1 MLLGLSIKNLA
12 IIDALDLEFGPGFTV
27 LTGETGAGKSIL
39 IDAIGLAI
47 GTRAE
52 ASLVRSGQER
62 AEISA
67 EFSLKDAPA
76 AKAWLQAQEM
86 IDGDDANACVL
97 RRVVYAEGRTRAF
110 VNNAPVAA
118 AALREIGET
127 LIEVF
132 GQNQSQTLV
141 RADTQRGLL
150 DSYGELSRE
159 LEKVSEL
166 SKRWHALASQIDK
179 LGKASTRDPAQLD
192 YLRHQIRELEAL
204 NLQPGELEQL
214 DADHRRLANAG
225 KLLEDG
231 GRALELLY
239 GGEAS
244 VYDQLS
250 TANSLL
256 ASLSGVDAG
265 FGDVESNVTSVQ
277 AQLREAAQE
286 LQRLLDKLDL
296 DPAQLQL
303 VEQRLSDVHDMARKH
318 RLRAD
323 DLPERVLALRAELD
337 EAELAA
343 GGAEKLLAEQREIES
358 AWRAAAQKLSAARTR
373 SAKKFSE
380 QVTRGVRGL
389 GMANAE
395 FVVAVEPDA
404 EVTPRA
410 HGADEVRF
418 DFSANPGQPPRP
430 IAKVASGG
438 ELSRLS
444 LAIQV
449 AGSKASGGAATMIF
463 DEVDAGIG
471 GGVAEIVGQQ
481 LRALGQDRQVLC
493 VTHLA
498 QVAAQGL
505 SHHGIAKEVRAGKTF
520 TRVSPLDQDERVQEL
535 ARMMGGVEIT
545 ASTQAHA
552 RELLERAG
560 S

>member
-1 MLLGLSIKNLA
+1 MLLSLSIKNLA

-52 ASLVRSGQER
+52 ASLVRAGQER

-67 EFSLKDAPA
+67 EFSLADAPA
-76 AKAWLQAQEM
+76 ARAWLDAQEM
-86 IDGDDANACVL
+86 LDGDNADACVL

-118 AALREIGET
+118 GALRELGET

-141 RADTQRGLL
+141 RADTQRALL
-150 DSYGELSRE
+150 DGYGGHARALEQTAELAR
-159 LEKVSEL
+159 
-166 SKRWHALASQIDK
+166 RWQALGAQIDK
-179 LGKASTRDPAQLD
+179 LGRASARDPAQLEF
-192 YLRHQIRELEAL
+192 LRYQIRELDAL

-214 DADHRRLANAG
+214 DLDHRRLANAG
-225 KLLEDG
+225 RLLEDG

-256 ASLSGVDAG
+256 ASLAGVDAG
-265 FGDVESNVTSVQ
+265 FGDVESSVASAQ
-277 AQLREAAQE
+277 NQLRESAQA
-286 LQRLLDKLDL
+286 LQRLLDRLDL
-296 DPAQLQL
+296 DPAQLQQ
-303 VEQRLSDVHDMARKH
+303 VEQRLSDVHELARKH
-318 RLRAD
+318 RLRAEE
-323 DLPERVLALRAELD
+323 LPERLALLRAELD

-343 GGAEKLLAEQREIES
+343 GGAERLIAEQREAEA
-358 AWRAAAQKLSAARTR
+358 AWRAAAAKLGAQRARA
-373 SAKKFSE
+373 AKKFSD

-389 GMANAE
+389 GMASAE

-404 EVTPRA
+404 AAAPRA

-449 AGSKASGGAATMIF
+449 ACSSGDGAATMIF

-481 LRALGQDRQVLC
+481 LRALGKDRQVLC

-505 SHHGIAKEVRAGKTF
+505 SHHGIAKEIRGGQTF
-520 TRVSPLDQDERVQEL
+520 TRVLPLDQPQRVQEL

>member
-67 EFSLKDAPA
+67 EFSLADAPA
-76 AKAWLQAQEM
+76 ARAWLQAQELL
-86 IDGDDANACVL
+86 DADDANACVL

-118 AALREIGET
+118 AALRELGET

-150 DSYGELSRE
+150 DAYGEHARALDDTAE
-159 LEKVSEL
+159 LAR
-166 SKRWHALASQIDK
+166 RWQALGAQIEK
-179 LGKASTRDPAQLD
+179 LGRASARDPAQLEF
-192 YLRHQIRELEAL
+192 LRYQIRELDAL

-225 KLLEDG
+225 RLLEDG

-239 GGEAS
+239 GGEIS

-250 TANSLL
+250 TASQLL
-256 ASLSGVDAG
+256 ASLSVIDAG
-265 FGDVESNVTSVQ
+265 FGDVESSVLSAQ
-277 AQLREAAQE
+277 TQLRESAQA
-286 LQRLLDKLDL
+286 LQRLLDRLDL
-296 DPAQLQL
+296 DPAQLQR
-303 VEQRLSDVHDMARKH
+303 VEQRLSDVHDLARKH
-318 RLRAD
+318 RLRAEE
-323 DLPERVLALRAELD
+323 LPERVQALRAELD
-337 EAELAA
+337 EAEIAA
-343 GGAEKLLAEQREIES
+343 GGAERLIAEQREVEA
-358 AWRAAAQKLSAARTR
+358 AWRAAARKLTTLRTKA
-373 SAKKFSE
+373 AKKFSE

-395 FVVAVEPDA
+395 FIVAIEPDA
-404 EVTPRA
+404 AATPRA

-449 AGSKASGGAATMIF
+449 AGSHAGGAATMIF

-481 LRALGQDRQVLC
+481 LRALGQGRQVLC

-498 QVAAQGL
+498 QVAAQGA
-505 SHHGIAKEVRAGKTF
+505 SHHGIAKEVRGGNTY
-520 TRVSPLDQDERVQEL
+520 TRVSPLDPQQRVQEL
-535 ARMMGGVEIT
+535 ARMMGGIEIT

-552 RELLERAG
+552 KELLERAAG
-560 S
+560 